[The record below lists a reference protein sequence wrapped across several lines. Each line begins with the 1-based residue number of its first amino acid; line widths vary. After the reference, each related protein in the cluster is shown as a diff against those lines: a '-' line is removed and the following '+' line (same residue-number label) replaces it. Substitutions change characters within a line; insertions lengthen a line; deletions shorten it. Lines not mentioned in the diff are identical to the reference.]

1 MKRFLT
7 PPRSPDAAR
16 RNPGNVNAPG
26 FRYRYIRA
34 TAGLWLLLSGLAH
47 AGAELPA
54 PVDLPPLTAVE
65 AVLEAHPSVRAAQA
79 RVAAAR
85 AEGRQ
90 LKAGE
95 HEYQASAGY
104 TRRRESGIGSMNDW
118 EIGIERGL
126 RLPGKTKL
134 DLEMGATLVAIAEE
148 RVGDARHEAARD
160 LLATWYGALR
170 AQAEVQAWREQAA
183 LLKRQREVVE
193 KRIKAG
199 DAARMERAQADA
211 ALRQAEAETRRG
223 ETAAAE
229 AAASLA
235 TRFPGLPSPAV
246 QPGDLPR
253 PSGAADDW
261 VAAALEHN
269 HELAILNR
277 EAERMRIQ
285 ARRQRADLL
294 PDPTLGLRF
303 SRERDGQDNL
313 LGLSLT
319 LPLPGDNRRA
329 RVDMS
334 TQEAAAL
341 AQEEAATRARIEGE
355 IRILHARVQGTLSR
369 LESQEEMARQLD
381 GYADLAW
388 RAYQMGET
396 PLWEALNARKGVR
409 DARREA
415 LLSRLDVHEAAARL
429 LLDSHMLWPMREDH
443 H

>member
-1 MKRFLT
+1 MNTIWKRAPMGLT
-7 PPRSPDAAR
+7 WLPPRGIQAAL
-16 RNPGNVNAPG
+16 V
-26 FRYRYIRA
+26 
-34 TAGLWLLLSGLAH
+34 LLLSGLAH
-47 AGAELPA
+47 AGVDLSVPA
-54 PVDLPPLTAVE
+54 DLPPLAAVE
-65 AVLEAHPSVRAAQA
+65 TVLDAHPTVLAAQA

-85 AEGRQ
+85 AGGRQ
-90 LKAGE
+90 LQAGE

-126 RLPGKTKL
+126 RLPGKAKL
-134 DLEMGATLVAIAEE
+134 DRAIGDTLVATAEE

-170 AQAEVQAWREQAA
+170 AQAEAAAWREQAV
-183 LLKRQREVVE
+183 LLKQQREVVE

-229 AAASLA
+229 AAAHLVA
-235 TRFPGLPSPAV
+235 RFPGLPSPAV
-246 QPGDLPR
+246 QSGDLPQL
-253 PSGAADDW
+253 SGNAGEW

-269 HELAILNR
+269 HELAILNW

-285 ARRQRADLL
+285 ARRQKADLM
-294 PDPTLGLRF
+294 PDPSLGLRF

-313 LGLSLT
+313 IGLHLT
-319 LPLPGDNRRA
+319 LPLPGEHRRA
-329 RVDMS
+329 RVDMA
-334 TQEAAAL
+334 TEEAGAL

-355 IRILHARVQGTLSR
+355 IRVLHARVRGTLNR
-369 LESQEEMARQLD
+369 LTSQEEMARQLD

-396 PLWEALNARKGVR
+396 PLWEALNARKGAR
-409 DARREA
+409 DARREV

-429 LLDSHMLWPMREDH
+429 LLDSHRLWPMREDH